1 MLEFNL
7 KATIGTFHL
16 QAQGRQERPRMGLF
30 GPSGAG
36 KTTLLHCIAGLIRPS
51 EGTIRLDDEVL
62 FDSARG
68 LNAPPHLRRTG
79 YVFQE
84 GRLFPHMSVR
94 KNIEYG
100 RRPTADADAPSL
112 PELAKVLD
120 LARLL
125 DRAPG
130 TLSGGERQRA
140 ALARSLAAGP
150 RLLLMDE
157 PLASVDEPAR
167 LRVLAYLQR
176 VYDRWRLPFIYV
188 SHSLTDIIFLT
199 ERSWRI
205 ADGRLQPP
213 VAPQDL
219 LTGFGSAAGESVL
232 NVLNGTVASRAG
244 RAGYAVVSCE
254 GQQVRVPDTGLRVG
268 DEVAV
273 ALPAR
278 DVLLSL
284 APPSG
289 LSARNSLQAT
299 IRRLSLNGAAL
310 WAVVEVGATPLM
322 VELTPDAGRD
332 LHLEPGQRIHV
343 VFKTHSVS
351 VTRIGGTETDVQEP
365 A

>member
-1 MLEFNL
+1 MS
-7 KATIGTFHL
+7 
-16 QAQGRQERPRMGLF
+16 RPACASSHTCNGF
-30 GPSGAG
+30 
-36 KTTLLHCIAGLIRPS
+36 TIAG
-51 EGTIRLDDEVL
+51 GC
-62 FDSARG
+62 
-68 LNAPPHLRRTG
+68 
-79 YVFQE
+79 
-84 GRLFPHMSVR
+84 
-94 KNIEYG
+94 
-100 RRPTADADAPSL
+100 
-112 PELAKVLD
+112 
-120 LARLL
+120 
-125 DRAPG
+125 
-130 TLSGGERQRA
+130 
-140 ALARSLAAGP
+140 RS
-150 RLLLMDE
+150 
-157 PLASVDEPAR
+157 S
-167 LRVLAYLQR
+167 
-176 VYDRWRLPFIYV
+176 IV

-232 NVLNGTVASRAG
+232 NVLNGTVASRA
-244 RAGYAVVSCE
+244 
-254 GQQVRVPDTGLRVG
+254 RVG
-268 DEVAV
+268 PGTPSSRARASKSGCPTRACASATRSPL

-332 LHLEPGQRIHV
+332 LHLRTRTERSTWSSRRTRSASRASEEP
-343 VFKTHSVS
+343 KPMAK
-351 VTRIGGTETDVQEP
+351 EP

>member
-1 MLEFNL
+1 
-7 KATIGTFHL
+7 
-16 QAQGRQERPRMGLF
+16 
-30 GPSGAG
+30 
-36 KTTLLHCIAGLIRPS
+36 
-51 EGTIRLDDEVL
+51 V
-62 FDSARG
+62 
-68 LNAPPHLRRTG
+68 NAPPQRRRIG

-100 RRPTADADAPSL
+100 RRPDSDAPGL

-130 TLSGGERQRA
+130 TLSGGERQRV

-157 PLASVDEPAR
+157 PLALVDVPAR

-176 VYDRWRLPFIYV
+176 VYERWRLPFIFV
-188 SHSLTDIIFLT
+188 SHALTDIIFLI

-205 ADGRLQPP
+205 AEGRLQSP
-213 VAPQDL
+213 VASQDL
-219 LTGFGSAAGESVL
+219 LIGSSPAAGEPVL
-232 NVLNGTVASRAG
+232 NVIGGTVAR
-244 RAGYAVVSCE
+244 RVEQAGYAVVSCQ
-254 GQQVRVPDTGLRVG
+254 GQQVRVPDAGLSVG
-268 DEVAV
+268 DEVAL

-310 WAVVEVGATPLM
+310 WAVVEAGATPLM

-332 LHLEPGQRIHV
+332 LQLKIGQTIYV
-343 VFKTHSVS
+343 VFKTHSIN
-351 VTRIGGTETDVQEP
+351 VTRIRESETNAPEEP

>member
-7 KATIGTFHL
+7 KAAVGTFHL
-16 QAQGRQERPRMGLF
+16 EAQGRQEHPRMGLF

-36 KTTLLHCIAGLIRPS
+36 KTTLLHCIAGLIRPC
-51 EGTIRLDDEVL
+51 EGTIRLDDQVL

-68 LNAPPHLRRTG
+68 VNLPPRRRRTG

-94 KNIEYG
+94 QNIEYG
-100 RRPTADADAPSL
+100 RRPGAGAPDL

-120 LARLL
+120 LARFL

-130 TLSGGERQRA
+130 TLSGGERQRV

-176 VYDRWRLPFIYV
+176 VYDRWRLPFVFV

-205 ADGRLQPP
+205 AGGCLQPP

-219 LTGFGSAAGESVL
+219 LTGGRPAGESVL
-232 NVLNGTVASRAG
+232 NVLSGTVAECVEQ
-244 RAGYAVVSCE
+244 AGYAVVSCQ
-254 GQQVRVPDTGLRVG
+254 GQQIRAPGAGLHVG
-268 DEVAV
+268 DEVALS
-273 ALPAR
+273 LPAR

-284 APPSG
+284 AQPSG

-299 IRRLSLNGAAL
+299 IRRLSQNGAAL

-332 LHLEPGQRIHV
+332 LHLEPGQKIHV

-351 VTRIGGTETDVQEP
+351 VTRVGGTESDGPEEP

>member
-7 KATIGTFHL
+7 KATVGTFHL
-16 QAQGRQERPRMGLF
+16 EAQGRQECPRMGLF

-51 EGTIRLDDEVL
+51 EGTIRLGDEVL

-68 LNAPPHLRRTG
+68 VNAPPHCRRTG

-100 RRPTADADAPSL
+100 RRPEPGAPGL

-120 LARLL
+120 LERLL
-125 DRAPG
+125 DRAPA
-130 TLSGGERQRA
+130 TLSGGERQRV

-176 VYDRWRLPFIYV
+176 VYERWRLPFVFV

-205 ADGRLQPP
+205 ADGLLRSP

-219 LTGFGSAAGESVL
+219 LTGCGPGVGESVL
-232 NVLNGTVASRAG
+232 NVLKGTVAARVEQT
-244 RAGYAVVSCE
+244 GYAVVACQ
-254 GQQVRVPDTGLRVG
+254 GQQVRVPGAGLRVG
-268 DEVAV
+268 DEVAL

-284 APPSG
+284 GPPSG
-289 LSARNSLQAT
+289 LSARNSLRAT
-299 IRRLSLNGAAL
+299 IRRLSPNGAAL
-310 WAVVEVGATPLM
+310 WAVVEVGAAPLM

-332 LHLEPGQRIHV
+332 LRLEPGQSIHV
-343 VFKTHSVS
+343 VFKTHSIS
-351 VTRIGGTETDVQEP
+351 VTRIGGTETDVQEEP

>member
-7 KATIGTFHL
+7 KAVVGTFHL
-16 QAQGRQERPRMGLF
+16 EARGRQEHPRMGLF

-51 EGTIRLDDEVL
+51 DGMIRLDEEVL

-68 LNAPPHLRRTG
+68 VHAPPHRRRIG

-94 KNIEYG
+94 ANIEYG
-100 RRPTADADAPSL
+100 RQPESDAPGL

-176 VYDRWRLPFIYV
+176 VYERWRLPFIFV
-188 SHSLTDIIFLT
+188 SHALTDIIFLT

-205 ADGRLQPP
+205 TGGLLQPP
-213 VAPQDL
+213 VASQEL
-219 LTGFGSAAGESVL
+219 LTGSGLAAGEPVL
-232 NVLNGTVASRAG
+232 NVIGGTVAG
-244 RAGYAVVSCE
+244 RVEQAGYALVSCQ
-254 GQQVRVPDTGLRVG
+254 GQQVRVPDAGLSVG
-268 DEVAV
+268 DEVV
-273 ALPAR
+273 LALPAR

-310 WAVVEVGATPLM
+310 WAVVEASATPLM

-332 LHLEPGQRIHV
+332 LQLKPGQTIHV

-351 VTRIGGTETDVQEP
+351 VTRIRESETDGPEEP